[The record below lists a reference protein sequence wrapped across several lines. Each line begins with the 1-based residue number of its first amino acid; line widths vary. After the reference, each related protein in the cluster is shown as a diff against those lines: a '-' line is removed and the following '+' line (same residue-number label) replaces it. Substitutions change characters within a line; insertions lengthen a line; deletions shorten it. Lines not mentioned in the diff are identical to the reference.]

1 MQPVRNLAP
10 QDYAQLR
17 QDDVRPMLIDVRE
30 PWEFALAHID
40 GAELMPLGQIQE
52 WSAKLDKAAA
62 YVVVCHHGSRS
73 GMACH
78 YLQTLG
84 FKDVRNLD
92 GGINAW
98 SIAVDPKIPRY

>member
-1 MQPVRNLAP
+1 
-10 QDYAQLR
+10 
-17 QDDVRPMLIDVRE
+17 MLIDVRE
-30 PWEFALAHID
+30 TWEFARASIA
-40 GAELMPLGQIQE
+40 GAELLPLGQIQE
-52 WSAKLDKAAA
+52 WAAKLDKAEA

-73 GMACH
+73 AMACH

-92 GGINAW
+92 GGIDAW